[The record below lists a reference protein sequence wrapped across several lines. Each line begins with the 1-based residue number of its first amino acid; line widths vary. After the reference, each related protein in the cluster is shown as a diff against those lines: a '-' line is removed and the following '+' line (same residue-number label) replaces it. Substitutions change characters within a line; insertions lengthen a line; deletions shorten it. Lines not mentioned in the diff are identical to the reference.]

1 MARFLRTR
9 EKARGQM
16 PGSIIFQGEQRQEH
30 VRINSILYNEK
41 QLEQTELELQQFEY
55 VSGSGAMHWIN
66 IEGLHDT
73 SVIEKVGQ
81 MFKISPLALEDIL
94 NTDQRPR
101 FFEDEHQII
110 VIMKSLV
117 LDTETEQVSDDQV
130 SFVLGSDYLISFQES
145 SSNLFDDVIYRLKN
159 SREKIRKSGP
169 DYLLYALMDTIV
181 DSYIINIE
189 AYGRIIEDFEPKLMQ
204 PTADMIE
211 TIFKHKNEVA
221 FFRKNIRPLKEV
233 VNRMDKS
240 DSVLVRKTTRQHY
253 LPDLEDLTTQA
264 IDAIEIYYTMVSDQL
279 NIYNANVSSRAND
292 VMKVLTIFAAIFIPL
307 TFIVG
312 VYGTNFEYI
321 PELQMRYGY
330 FGMWG
335 IMIAMAGVMLYYFRK
350 KGWL

>member
-110 VIMKSLV
+110 VIMNRWCSIPKQSR
-117 LDTETEQVSDDQV
+117 
-130 SFVLGSDYLISFQES
+130 FQTT
-145 SSNLFDDVIYRLKN
+145 K
-159 SREKIRKSGP
+159 
-169 DYLLYALMDTIV
+169 YLLC
-181 DSYIINIE
+181 
-189 AYGRIIEDFEPKLMQ
+189 
-204 PTADMIE
+204 
-211 TIFKHKNEVA
+211 
-221 FFRKNIRPLKEV
+221 
-233 VNRMDKS
+233 
-240 DSVLVRKTTRQHY
+240 
-253 LPDLEDLTTQA
+253 
-264 IDAIEIYYTMVSDQL
+264 
-279 NIYNANVSSRAND
+279 
-292 VMKVLTIFAAIFIPL
+292 
-307 TFIVG
+307 
-312 VYGTNFEYI
+312 
-321 PELQMRYGY
+321 
-330 FGMWG
+330 
-335 IMIAMAGVMLYYFRK
+335 
-350 KGWL
+350 